1 MRGQSPLK
9 CPLDRSCL
17 RRQGTSLDTLRLS
30 LAPRTFEPAIDLS
43 SLYVLGSRVRT
54 RAGLRVLEA
63 SKDWSH
69 LKRLTIAPALEIW
82 DKAYDEQT
90 GKFDAQRAGKASDEV
105 STRLKKEFRVR
116 KSEEDKR
123 QRQEK
128 HTRRSAG
135 ARPMSRAPEPTLQA
149 LCKQLAR
156 KRAPPKQPPQTLTAE
171 QLAEPFVAHARA
183 RVQQLHDQLTDDDQ
197 TQVEVAGNPATGK
210 HSLGTGLARGQWI
223 DKKKGWPVRG
233 DEARQLLV
241 RELQVLF
248 DGLQARFPGRV
259 TFTTQLEGARASSTR
274 FLVWGANA
282 RNWNLPDGI
291 FIPGGGQAA
300 DMGRQKRGIFGII
313 TTPLEG
319 LPPPVDPAGAAPP
332 KQGPAG
338 KRNQVEEVPHAEEEL
353 DSAEQHDALAKPAI
367 DRKHRQKATGQLGD
381 AHKSKHIRVSELEA
395 AERWKQGPAWEAN
408 SCWVDAPA
416 KAVELAFHAVAERAQ
431 TDVFVRNDGSSAESV
446 NREVI
451 HLPPIVRP
459 ARRPPSGTSPDPAD
473 VGALLERYL
482 LCSKAVRVST
492 DEGGDWRERKGRL
505 NKARNELR
513 HELRRDELL
522 RKSNKQA
529 QDGWSKQQIEHRVKQ
544 LSNQYGSAVNALKL
558 MIRTGGAPDERP
570 NFLSLSIRVLCS
582 QCRQSLERE
591 ASGLQ
596 SVHPITRDDL
606 QRAKGDVLAAFA
618 VMYVKPPKPSLAD
631 EPCPQCECAWK
642 VVERMSPGQVDY
654 WASSPDAPPLLAI
667 ELQTSHGENM
677 NVVGEHTEIGRC
689 CLDAGSRDAYTL
701 STSKGD
707 LTYRLIAA
715 VYYDGSHY
723 ITVGRSSQAAVMSA
737 STWVCWDG
745 MHPGAVGVSCAPPT
759 GEPGVL
765 SLEGNVLWGSTF
777 EPHVL
782 LYCRE
787 RRDPSGSRAGP
798 SGSARPSGSGAVP
811 SGSAWPSGAG
821 PSRSAGASGKRPSGA
836 GPSRSAGA
844 TGKRPVAQLEEE
856 QPPSE
861 EEQLQ
866 AAMLESKMMQQAM
879 PPHYQR
885 KGDREDQLL
894 VEMAM
899 AATAFPP
906 PPPL

>member
-183 RVQQLHDQLTDDDQ
+183 RVQQLHDQLTDDR

-274 FLVWGANA
+274 FLVWGAHA
-282 RNWNLPDGI
+282 RNWNLQDGI

-367 DRKHRQKATGQLGD
+367 DRKHRQKATGELGD
-381 AHKSKHIRVSELEA
+381 SHKSKHIRVSELEA

-570 NFLSLSIRVLCS
+570 NFLSSSIRVLCAR
-582 QCRQSLERE
+582 CRQSLERE

-759 GEPGVL
+759 GEPGVRCL
-765 SLEGNVLWGSTF
+765 QGNAADWPPTF

-782 LYCRE
+782 LYCR
-787 RRDPSGSRAGP
+787 SGPAGP
-798 SGSARPSGSGAVP
+798 SGSGAGPSSG
-811 SGSAWPSGAG
+811 SGAG
-821 PSRSAGASGKRPSGA
+821 PSSGSGA
-836 GPSRSAGA
+836 GPSGCHRVISQRG
-844 TGKRPVAQLEEE
+844 GD
-856 QPPSE
+856 
-861 EEQLQ
+861 LQ
-866 AAMLESKMMQQAM
+866 EL
-879 PPHYQR
+879 R
-885 KGDREDQLL
+885 L

-899 AATAFPP
+899 AATDFPPSARPP
-906 PPPL
+906 PP

>member
-274 FLVWGANA
+274 FLVWGAHA
-282 RNWNLPDGI
+282 RNWNLPDGD

-353 DSAEQHDALAKPAI
+353 DSAEHNALAKPAI
-367 DRKHRQKATGQLGD
+367 DRKHRQKATGELGD
-381 AHKSKHIRVSELEA
+381 SHKSKHIRVSELEA

-821 PSRSAGASGKRPSGA
+821 PSRSAGANGKRPSGA
-836 GPSRSAGA
+836 GPSRSAGV

-885 KGDREDQLL
+885 KGDREEQLL

>member
-1 MRGQSPLK
+1 
-9 CPLDRSCL
+9 
-17 RRQGTSLDTLRLS
+17 

-90 GKFDAQRAGKASDEV
+90 GKFDAQRARKALDEV

-128 HTRRSAG
+128 HTRRSEG
-135 ARPMSRAPEPTLQA
+135 ARPMSRTQEPTLQA

-183 RVQQLHDQLTDDDQ
+183 RVQQLHDQLTDDDR

-210 HSLGTGLARGQWI
+210 HSLGTGRARGQWI

-274 FLVWGANA
+274 FLVWGAHA
-282 RNWNLPDGI
+282 RNWNLQDGI

-300 DMGRQKRGIFGII
+300 AMGRQKRGIFGII

-353 DSAEQHDALAKPAI
+353 DSAEHDALAKPAI
-367 DRKHRQKATGQLGD
+367 DRKHRQKGTGQLGD

-459 ARRPPSGTSPDPAD
+459 ARPPPSGTSPDPAN

-505 NKARNELR
+505 NRARNELR

-570 NFLSLSIRVLCS
+570 NFLSSSIRVLCA

-618 VMYVKPPKPSLAD
+618 VMYVQPPKPSLAD
-631 EPCPQCECAWK
+631 DPCPQCACAWK
-642 VVERMSPGQVDY
+642 VVERMSPGQVDD

-677 NVVGEHTEIGRC
+677 NVVEEHAEIGRC

-759 GEPGVL
+759 GEPGVRCL
-765 SLEGNVLWGSTF
+765 QGNVLWLPTF
-777 EPHVL
+777 EPNVL
-782 LYCRE
+782 LYCR
-787 RRDPSGSRAGP
+787 SGPAGP
-798 SGSARPSGSGAVP
+798 SGSGAGPSSGSSGAGPSGSGAAP
-811 SGSAWPSGAG
+811 SVSARSSRSSGAG
-821 PSRSAGASGKRPSGA
+821 PSRSAGASGKRPV
-836 GPSRSAGA
+836 
-844 TGKRPVAQLEEE
+844 TQLEPPP
-856 QPPSE
+856 PPSE

-866 AAMLESKMMQQAM
+866 AAMLESRMMQQAR
-879 PPHYQR
+879 PPHSQR
-885 KGDREDQLL
+885 NGDWQELML

-899 AATAFPP
+899 AATDFPPSARPP
-906 PPPL
+906 PP